1 MLVVIIYVAP
11 IVCLIHIRNH
21 QHSSQSGERIIVM
34 QREALTHNQPK
45 RWWQLAPKGVGT
57 VERGGGGVDMQISR
71 LNYICIELY
80 GHLSALCTA
89 ICFAITSRLKPKIAA
104 AHRMQ
109 CVPNGQTGDH
119 QAYYWHT
126 TQQKNCSFCLLCER
140 VNTGQC
146 ASTEHSPEYD
156 DTNNV

>member
-57 VERGGGGVDMQISR
+57 VERGGGGGHANIPFKLHMHWIVRPFIS
-71 LNYICIELY
+71 IVY
-80 GHLSALCTA
+80 GNLLA
-89 ICFAITSRLKPKIAA
+89 IASRLKPKIAA

-109 CVPNGQTGDH
+109 CVPNGQTDDH
-119 QAYYWHT
+119 QAWHT
-126 TQQKNCSFCLLCER
+126 TQKKNCSFCLLCER